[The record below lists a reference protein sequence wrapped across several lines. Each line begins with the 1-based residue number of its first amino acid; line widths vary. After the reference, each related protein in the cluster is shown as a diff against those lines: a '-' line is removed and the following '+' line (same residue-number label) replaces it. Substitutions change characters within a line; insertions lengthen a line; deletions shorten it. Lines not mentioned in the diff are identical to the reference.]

1 LLNDREKMVLHFCC
15 TITIAKLTGISHRD
29 VIVEKMIEDIRKNR
43 CRSLSD
49 GEIASLLEDIN
60 EEMFAGSNMFR
71 YLIGEKQDESKH
83 LTDEEIWSRTG
94 EWPNKKMN
102 QSHHSFDDCSCG
114 IPDFPSTLK
123 EQAKMALEMRE
134 QGIKDGTRT
143 EGCPVWD
150 KLSKNLWVRI
160 LNGELDEMEADKE
173 SQRVMAHCETCRHPM
188 CVKALFGDVEPKVVG
203 EESR

>member
-1 LLNDREKMVLHFCC
+1 VLSDREKMVLHFCC
-15 TITIAKLTGISHRD
+15 TITIAKLTDIPHRD
-29 VIVEKMIEDIRKNR
+29 VVVENIVEDIRKNR
-43 CRSLSD
+43 CRSLTN
-49 GEIASLLEDIN
+49 GQIAELLEEIN
-60 EEMFAGSNMFR
+60 QEMIGGKNMFAQ
-71 YLIGEKQDESKH
+71 LIDERH
-83 LTDEEIWSRTG
+83 PDLTDEEIWSRTG
-94 EWPNKKMN
+94 EWPNKKMD
-102 QSHHSFDDCSCG
+102 QSHHSFDNYSCG